1 MARPFVQDRG
11 APRHAHQPA
20 LVRGDLPGVPRSGER
35 SPRRLAAGVAR
46 QGVRG
51 APIDRCCG
59 RRGRRRV
66 LVSVGVQRLRDEP
79 DRIRDGAIRKGEDPA
94 LVDRAL
100 EVDAERRRLL
110 GESEGLKAERNDASR
125 RIGEAIKGGAAAD
138 GPEVAELRAA
148 STAAGDRIKDLDAR
162 LAETETTLDDLLL
175 RIPNPPDL
183 DIPVGGE
190 EANVTIRVWGEQLP
204 REQPLDGEVGAD
216 APTGGATWTRKPH
229 WELGDA
235 LGIIDNVRGAK
246 ITGSGFPVYK
256 GAGSALQRGLINWF
270 LDVHTRENGMTEVW
284 PPAVVNTASATGTGQ
299 IPDKEDQ
306 MYVVTRDE
314 LYLVPTAEVP
324 VTNLHRDEILEAD
337 QLPIR
342 YAAYSPCF
350 RREAGAA
357 GKDTRGILRVHQF
370 DKVEM
375 VFFEKPE
382 ASNDALEWLTE
393 RAEILL
399 QRLGLPYRVLLMAT
413 KEMGFV
419 QAKKYDIEVW
429 SPGVEKWLEVS
440 SCSNFRDYQARR
452 MAIRYRPEPGG
463 KPELVHTLNGSG
475 LALARVYAAI
485 LETYQQPD
493 GSVEVPAVLRAR
505 MGIDRIE
512 PPAR

>member
-1 MARPFVQDRG
+1 M
-11 APRHAHQPA
+11 
-20 LVRGDLPGVPRSGER
+20 
-35 SPRRLAAGVAR
+35 
-46 QGVRG
+46 
-51 APIDRCCG
+51 
-59 RRGRRRV
+59 
-66 LVSVGVQRLRDEP
+66 SVGVQRLRDEP
-79 DRIRDGAIRKGEDPA
+79 DAIRRGAEAKGEDVA

-100 EVDAERRRLL
+100 AVDAERRRLL
-110 GESEGLKAERNDASR
+110 AETEALKAERNTASKQ
-125 RIGEAIKGGAAAD
+125 IGEAIKGGAAPD
-138 GPEVAELRAA
+138 GPKVAELRAA
-148 STAAGDRIKDLDAR
+148 STTAGERIKALDGK
-162 LAETETTLDDLLL
+162 LAEAEAALEDLLL

-190 EANVTIRVWGEQLP
+190 EANVTLRTWGEILP
-204 REQPLDGEVGAD
+204 REQPVTGETGAD
-216 APTGGATWTRKPH
+216 APAGGASWTRKPH
-229 WELGDA
+229 WDLGDA
-235 LGIIDNVRGAK
+235 LGILDNARGAK
-246 ITGSGFPVYK
+246 IAGSGFPVYK

-284 PPAVVNTASATGTGQ
+284 PPAVVNTDSARGTGQ

-337 QLPIR
+337 QLPIH

-375 VFFEKPE
+375 VLFERP
-382 ASNDALEWLTE
+382 ADSPAALEWMTE

-399 QRLGLPYRVLLMAT
+399 QRLGLAYRVLLMST
-413 KEMGFV
+413 REMGFT
-419 QAKKYDIEVW
+419 QARKYDLEVW
-429 SPGVEKWLEVS
+429 APGVERWLEVS
-440 SCSNFRDYQARR
+440 SCSNFGDFQARR
-452 MAIRYRPEPGG
+452 MAIRYRPEPGA

-475 LALARVYAAI
+475 LALARIVAAL

-493 GSVEVPAVLRAR
+493 GSVSVPEVLRPYLGRDA
-505 MGIDRIE
+505 IT
-512 PPAR
+512 A